1 MIIKHNS
8 IKLKS
13 FSHSATLKE
22 FVSDVPYA
30 TFLGINIILKDNKL
44 TSLLPYSP
52 KLIGN
57 PALPALHGGVTASF
71 LEISAVLELFWASIS
86 TIQKKELGG
95 SIELKKFAKF
105 SHSQIPKTI
114 DFTVDYL
121 RPGLPKDA
129 YARAKI
135 KRAGRRYASVYVEA
149 WQDNKKKLYAQASGH
164 FLMPLI
170 HE

>member
-1 MIIKHNS
+1 MFEPQNN
-8 IKLKS
+8 L
-13 FSHSATLKE
+13 TLKR
-22 FVSDVPYA
+22 FVLY
-30 TFLGINIILKDNKL
+30 LC
-44 TSLLPYSP
+44 
-52 KLIGN
+52 
-57 PALPALHGGVTASF
+57 HR
-71 LEISAVLELFWASIS
+71 ELVEY
-86 TIQKKELGG
+86 ELNM
-95 SIELKKFAKF
+95 
-105 SHSQIPKTI
+105 TI

-135 KRAGRRYASVYVEA
+135 KRAGRRYASLYVEA

>member
-1 MIIKHNS
+1 MIIKNNS
-8 IKLKS
+8 IKLKNCS
-13 FSHSATLKE
+13 PRATLKGFISE
-22 FVSDVPYA
+22 VHYA
-30 TFLGINIILKDNKL
+30 TFLGINIIVKENKL

-71 LEISAVLELFWASIS
+71 LEISAILELFWASIRTS
-86 TIQKKELGG
+86 EQKQLVASNK
-95 SIELKKFAKF
+95 LKKSDEF

-121 RPGLPKDA
+121 RPGLPKHA

-170 HE
+170 DG